1 MNLDRDLQA
10 VGLAD
15 LITSIGG
22 GPVGYPSASLSILP
36 NRIGARSHLVG
47 VFVSILFALT
57 LFVGGGLLAYLPRV
71 VIGGLLVYFGVD
83 LLYHWVIRTRKTLPK
98 YDYYV
103 LLLILLVIVA
113 VDLLTGVVVGILAA
127 VVLFAVNYSKT
138 PVIRHTLSG
147 ETFRSNVERAEYHRQ
162 YLQSQGNRL
171 LILRLQGFIFFG
183 TAFQLFQEVRQRVED
198 PHLPPL
204 DFLVMD
210 FRLVS
215 GADSSAMHSFVR
227 MLQLA
232 ESRDFTLALSD
243 LPESLREQIAITRT
257 LIEDEAVR
265 VRIFPDLDHAVEWC
279 EDTLLYKEG
288 VTVVSQPPLAEVL
301 RAYFPAPEDVET
313 FMSYLERR
321 EVPINTVIIHQ
332 GDPPG
337 SLYFVSRG
345 QVRVEMSQPSG
356 ETIRLRTMSEGTIIG
371 ELGLYLHK
379 PASAN
384 VIAELPSVLYYLSA
398 DSLTAMEQG
407 DPHIAAIFHKYLA
420 TALSKR
426 LLDTNATVQAL
437 MG

>member
-1 MNLDRDLQA
+1 MDKGEKAIRRILFIALILGVGVDVNLDRDLQA

-265 VRIFPDLDHAVEWC
+265 VRIFPDLTPGTAR
-279 EDTLLYKEG
+279 EG
-288 VTVVSQPPLAEVL
+288 KS
-301 RAYFPAPEDVET
+301 
-313 FMSYLERR
+313 SS
-321 EVPINTVIIHQ
+321 N
-332 GDPPG
+332 
-337 SLYFVSRG
+337 
-345 QVRVEMSQPSG
+345 
-356 ETIRLRTMSEGTIIG
+356 
-371 ELGLYLHK
+371 
-379 PASAN
+379 
-384 VIAELPSVLYYLSA
+384 
-398 DSLTAMEQG
+398 
-407 DPHIAAIFHKYLA
+407 IF
-420 TALSKR
+420 SS
-426 LLDTNATVQAL
+426 
-437 MG
+437 